1 MGTIRVMLK
10 INKLSGEPVEGIAY
24 KSNLSS
30 FKGSVYGGE
39 TFGVFDGFVN
49 ITNWFYEYDTYTGTL
64 KVWKESLPETKYTVF
79 ERLYNITE
87 LSFTFDKQM
96 LSVVSYMLD
105 SKCYVYFFD
114 SSENAYATLEI
125 PFAKFPK
132 VALNSI
138 HFSHIKDSNVVLG
151 YVKNK
156 KFLYVR
162 LQEDRYTVEYLV
174 KEFKTTI
181 KLYNIGY
188 ADTNRFQYEVLE
200 SMV

>member
-1 MGTIRVMLK
+1 MLK
-10 INKLSGEPVEGIAY
+10 ISKLSSEPVEGISY

-30 FKGSVYGGE
+30 FKGSVYGGDA
-39 TFGVFDGFVN
+39 FGVFDGFIN
-49 ITNWFYEYDTYTGTL
+49 IINWFYEYDTSSGTL
-64 KVWKESLPETKYTVF
+64 RVWKESAPETTYTVF
-79 ERLYNITE
+79 SSLYNLTE

-96 LSVVSYMLD
+96 LAVVSYMLD

-114 SSENAYATLEI
+114 SSENAYTTLQI

-162 LQEDRYTVEYLV
+162 LQEDRYSIEYLV
-174 KEFKTTI
+174 KEFRTTI

>member
-1 MGTIRVMLK
+1 MLA
-10 INKLSGEPVEGIAY
+10 IDKLSSTPVEGIAY

-39 TFGVFDGFVN
+39 TFGTFDGFIN
-49 ITNWFYEYDTYTGTL
+49 IKNWFYEYEQSTGDL
-64 KVWKESLPETKYTVF
+64 NIWKETEPDIKYNIF
-79 ERLYNITE
+79 KGNFGITE

-96 LSVVSYMLD
+96 LNVVSYIRDTSCFL
-105 SKCYVYFFD
+105 YFFD
-114 SSENAYATLEI
+114 SSENSYVTINI
-125 PFAKFPK
+125 PSAKHPK

-151 YVKNK
+151 YVSDRKN
-156 KFLYVR
+156 LCVR
-162 LQEDRYTVEYLV
+162 LQSDRYQKEYLV
-174 KEFKTTI
+174 KQFETTI

-188 ADTNRFQYEVLE
+188 ADTNRFQYEILE

>member
-1 MGTIRVMLK
+1 MLE
-10 INKLSGEPVEGIAY
+10 IGKLSTTPVEGIAY

-49 ITNWFYEYDTYTGTL
+49 ITNWFYEYEQSSGNL
-64 KVWKESLPETKYTVF
+64 NIWKEAAPNVKYNIFTNVF
-79 ERLYNITE
+79 GITE

-96 LSVVSYMLD
+96 LNVVSYTRDNACSL
-105 SKCYVYFFD
+105 YFFD
-114 SSENAYATLEI
+114 SSENAYVTIAI
-125 PFAKFPK
+125 PAAKNPK

-151 YVKNK
+151 YVKDRKTLCIRLQSDRYQKEYIVK
-156 KFLYVR
+156 KF
-162 LQEDRYTVEYLV
+162 E
-174 KEFKTTI
+174 TTI

-188 ADTNRFQYEVLE
+188 ADTNRFQYEILE